1 MTNINSIILEGNASK
16 DAIQIGEGNK
26 KFTKFDIAHN
36 QYNSKSGETKTSFF
50 QVLVF
55 GKLAKHAAR
64 IKSGMALV
72 IQGSVSIEQNV
83 VNGKNYR
90 NTTIVATNISGI
102 PREEQSATTEQQEH
116 FLDDFFNAPSQEQ
129 AENVDVISLFD
140 NVPSE
145 F

>member
-1 MTNINSIILEGNASK
+1 MANINSIILEGNASK

-36 QYNSKSGETKTSFF
+36 HYNSKSGETKTSFF

-64 IKSGMALV
+64 ITSGMPLV

-102 PREEQSATTEQQEH
+102 PREEQSATTEQHEY
-116 FLDDFFNAPSQEQ
+116 FIDGFFNEDPQTEQ
-129 AENVDVISLFD
+129 KSIDFIGLDESMT
-140 NVPSE
+140 P
-145 F
+145 